1 MKRGDLKEQGKSNVK
16 KHYWVFVLLCLIAA
30 FIGAEFQGTLSAVHS
45 FRTVDADLT
54 ADGVNLFNGA
64 LNQAADSV
72 FGRTNGVFA
81 DVLNAYYS
89 GSIGLTVANVVEGV
103 TNSADA
109 THMIMIIGAAFIYFM
124 FIFFVIQTF
133 LVASRRVFLEGRIY
147 DKVSFYR
154 IFYLFRIQKFMNIV
168 KAMAVLFILKVLW
181 LLTVVG
187 GFIKYY
193 SYRLVPYLL
202 AENPDLKPLQA
213 ITLSRRMMDGH
224 KWECFILDLSFL
236 GWGILS
242 VLSFGLVGIFYVN
255 PYKQSTMCEFY
266 AALRELARESKIA
279 DADTLK
285 DIYLYQKA
293 DEELLN
299 SGYEKKLKI
308 ANPVTQKEVG
318 IRAFLYQNL
327 GIRIGNDPKILEKD
341 ARKVIELEDLV
352 IKAAGQGESYP
363 TRLGLF
369 PEKEKHLWAETHNYL
384 RSYSLTSLILIFFT
398 MCMIGW
404 VWEVTQFLILDGTF
418 IKRGVLH
425 GPWLPIYGVGAVLIL
440 TLLYRFRKT
449 PTKNFG
455 MIVLICGLVEYYT
468 SFFLQLFF
476 NAEWWDYSG
485 YFLNINGRICAEGSL
500 VFGLGGMMIVY
511 VLAPFLDTF
520 FKKFSFKVT
529 LPLCMA
535 LILLFGAD
543 LTYSY
548 KHPNTGK
555 DITDYSS
562 MMKQEK
568 IEIV

>member
-1 MKRGDLKEQGKSNVK
+1 
-16 KHYWVFVLLCLIAA
+16 
-30 FIGAEFQGTLSAVHS
+30 
-45 FRTVDADLT
+45 
-54 ADGVNLFNGA
+54 
-64 LNQAADSV
+64 
-72 FGRTNGVFA
+72 
-81 DVLNAYYS
+81 
-89 GSIGLTVANVVEGV
+89 
-103 TNSADA
+103 
-109 THMIMIIGAAFIYFM
+109 
-124 FIFFVIQTF
+124 
-133 LVASRRVFLEGRIY
+133 
-147 DKVSFYR
+147 
-154 IFYLFRIQKFMNIV
+154 MNIV
-168 KAMAVLFILKVLW
+168 KAMAVLFIFRFLW
-181 LLTVVG
+181 TLTIIG

-236 GWGILS
+236 GWGVLS
-242 VLSFGLVGIFYVN
+242 LLSFGLVGIFYLN

-266 AALRELARESKIA
+266 VAIRESAQESKLVN
-279 DADTLK
+279 ADTLK

-293 DEELLN
+293 EAELLN
-299 SGYEKKLKI
+299 SVYEKKSKVS
-308 ANPVTQKEVG
+308 NPVIQEEDG
-318 IRAFLYQNL
+318 IKAFLYRNF
-327 GIRIGNDPKILEKD
+327 GIRIGNDPKILERD
-341 ARKVIELEDLV
+341 AQKVCELEDLV
-352 IKAAGQGESYP
+352 IEASGQGASYP
-363 TRLGLF
+363 TRLGVF

-384 RSYSLTSLILIFFT
+384 RSYSITSLILIYFA

-449 PTKNFG
+449 PTKNFW

-529 LPLCMA
+529 FPLCMV
-535 LILLFGAD
+535 LILLFSAD
-543 LTYSY
+543 LVYSFG
-548 KHPNTGK
+548 HPNTGK

-562 MMKQEK
+562 RVIYEK
-568 IEIV
+568 SSQVAEKKYIKNDFPDHYQVT